1 MNKSSIHYE
10 SPVTGNNFMNL
21 WGFIEIIS
29 KNNDFKKNVLPLNLP
44 YTEIYTQYIVIS
56 FFLFPLYILR
66 IHLNAN
72 TLFISSNWTLSL
84 LEIYLRETG
93 W

>member
-29 KNNDFKKNVLPLNLP
+29 KNNDF
-44 YTEIYTQYIVIS
+44 
-56 FFLFPLYILR
+56 
-66 IHLNAN
+66 
-72 TLFISSNWTLSL
+72 
-84 LEIYLRETG
+84 
-93 W
+93 